1 MKTSIILASASPR
14 RKELLSILTPDFE
27 IITAEADEESID
39 KALPVHLYVQE
50 LAMLKAAATVR
61 EIGRLKNSLVI
72 GADTVVYHNEN
83 ILGKPK
89 NEEDA
94 FEMLCN
100 LSGDCH
106 SVYTGICVI
115 NPYDAKI
122 VCKYCKTDVYFK
134 ELSPN
139 DVMGYIKT
147 GEPMDKAGAYGIQGK
162 GAMLVEKID
171 GDYHNVVGLPVSL
184 LADLLKDEFDVNLI
198 NI

>member
-1 MKTSIILASASPR
+1 MKTRIILASASPR
-14 RKELLSILTPDFE
+14 RKELLGILTSDFE
-27 IITAEADEESID
+27 VLTAEADEDSID
-39 KALPVHLYVQE
+39 KSLPVHLYVQE

-72 GADTVVYHNEN
+72 GADTVVYHDGK

-89 NEEDA
+89 NGEDA
-94 FEMLCN
+94 FDMLSS

-122 VCKYCKTDVYFK
+122 VCKYCRTDVYFK
-134 ELSPN
+134 ELTPD
-139 DVMGYIKT
+139 DVMGYIST

-162 GAMLVEKID
+162 GAMLVDKID

-184 LADLLKDEFDVNLI
+184 LSDLLKDEFDIDMI
-198 NI
+198 NV